1 MTVLSLI
8 GKAACLKN
16 YHQDSNLLI
25 MQRFD
30 KYIIGKFLKTFFFG
44 ISIFVVIVVV
54 FDISEKIDD
63 FLENNEAK
71 FLSHLQLQLMTNYT

>member
-1 MTVLSLI
+1 
-8 GKAACLKN
+8 
-16 YHQDSNLLI
+16 

-63 FLENNEAK
+63 FIEKITDEIERKIPIPSIVTDNVEDEAK
-71 FLSHLQLQLMTNYT
+71 